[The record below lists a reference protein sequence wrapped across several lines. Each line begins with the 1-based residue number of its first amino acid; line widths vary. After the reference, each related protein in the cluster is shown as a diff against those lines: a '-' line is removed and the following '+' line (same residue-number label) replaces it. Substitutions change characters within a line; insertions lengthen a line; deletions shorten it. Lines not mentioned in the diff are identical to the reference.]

1 MATPRARQG
10 RQGGA
15 AQGGGWGGRVG
26 AGARRDGGEATG
38 AGWGVARLGEPGQ
51 ERRAGRGGGPHQGRG
66 CTGVGRAMAGGERV
80 RAAAQGR
87 THRAMGAA
95 SRGEG
100 ARAMA
105 TASGARTGEE
115 GKKRR
120 GARER
125 KEMGLT
131 ARRRGWHRGR
141 RFRVAGG
148 VEEGDKLRE
157 GERERVSHPVF
168 RR

>member
-1 MATPRARQG
+1 
-10 RQGGA
+10 
-15 AQGGGWGGRVG
+15 
-26 AGARRDGGEATG
+26 
-38 AGWGVARLGEPGQ
+38 
-51 ERRAGRGGGPHQGRG
+51 
-66 CTGVGRAMAGGERV
+66 
-80 RAAAQGR
+80 
-87 THRAMGAA
+87 
-95 SRGEG
+95 
-100 ARAMA
+100 MA

-131 ARRRGWHRGR
+131 ARRRGRRRGR

-157 GERERVSHPVF
+157 GERENVRGGGGEREGGGFGRGGADGWGPPPGSGGGVVTATRVACEEHGEGGWTTELG
-168 RR
+168 RRAGPKRGRGRAV